1 MKELTVI
8 ITFLNENVEVERTLA
23 SLKKH
28 TNSDIDIILVN
39 DHSDD
44 YYDYKGVAQNYNA
57 LYVENRIRMGVAAS
71 RDKGVS
77 MVKTPF
83 ALLLDA
89 HMRFYS
95 DNWYDI
101 LMRNLHANSNILFCC
116 QSKVLYKVCEEIKSV
131 QSTYTTGAF
140 INMDVSSNGFLG
152 VSWLCHQKESGNNET
167 IDIPCVLG
175 AGYAFSV
182 DLWKKI
188 HGLNGLI
195 KYGLDEQFISLKVW
209 LSGGKCQLIP
219 NIELGHVYRDF
230 APYEMSA
237 LEFIYNKMLITSLI
251 FPEPCK
257 YEVFA
262 RFRTKNSEIYEKAYK
277 LILTNQS
284 WIKKEKSYLKSIFTR
299 NWKDVYDM
307 NTQYLES
314 SESEKADIEL
324 MFRTILLA
332 DFTKDFAI
340 FDGNCGKLLVC
351 MLWTKWQK
359 SEFFEKLSCSLYEK
373 IINHVTTFTGV
384 NMSNGLLSLG
394 WTIEFLNQNKLIN
407 CNTNEVLRDIDE
419 KVLTLNCKRIKDTSL
434 GSGVRGIIAYVYA
447 RILGCRQSCTSSPFD
462 DKFVNDLLEIAENLA
477 IDAKYQ
483 LGLCELECD
492 FIKQCKQ
499 PVDYHLGKKDV
510 EYIQKQL
517 FPSENIIYKA
527 ISELY
532 SIVY

>member
-8 ITFLNENVEVERTLA
+8 ITFLNENVEVLRTLE

-28 TNSDIDIILVN
+28 TYSDIDIILVN

-44 YYDYKGVAQNYNA
+44 CYDYKGVAQQYDA
-57 LYVENRIRMGVAAS
+57 LYVENSARMGVAAS
-71 RDKGVS
+71 RDKGVN

-95 DNWYDI
+95 ADWYDI
-101 LMRNLHANSNILFCC
+101 LMRNLHDSSNIIFCC

-140 INMDVSSNGFLG
+140 VNMDAYSNDFLG
-152 VSWLCHQKESGNNET
+152 VSWLCPPNVLKDDKA
-167 IDIPCVLG
+167 IDIPCILG

-182 DLWKKI
+182 DFWKKL

-195 KYGLDEQFISLKVW
+195 KYGLDEQFVSLKAW
-209 LSGGKCQLIP
+209 MSGGKCQLIP

-230 APYEMSA
+230 APYEMSG
-237 LEFIYNKMLITSLI
+237 LEFVYNKMLITLLL
-251 FPEPCK
+251 FPETSK

-262 RFRTKNSEIYEKAYK
+262 RFRTKNAEIYEKAYK
-277 LILTNQS
+277 MILSNQV
-284 WIKKEKSYLKSIFTR
+284 WIEKEKIYLQSIFKR
-299 NWKDVYDM
+299 NWKDIYAM
-307 NTQYLES
+307 NTLYLES
-314 SESEKADIEL
+314 NKSEESNVEL

-351 MLWTKWQK
+351 MLWAKWQK
-359 SEFFEKLSCSLYEK
+359 SEFFEKLSSSLYEK
-373 IINHVTTFTGV
+373 ITNQVTTVIGV

-394 WTIEFLNQNKLIN
+394 WTIEFLNQNKLIS
-407 CNTNEVLRDIDE
+407 CDTNEVLADIDE
-419 KVLTLNCKRIKDTSL
+419 KVLALNCRKIKDTTF

-447 RILGCRQSCTSSPFD
+447 RILGCRQSGKPSPFD
-462 DKFVNDLLEIAENLA
+462 DKFVNDLLEIAEALA
-477 IDAKYQ
+477 TDAKYQ

-499 PVDYHLGKKDV
+499 PFGYHLGMKDV

-517 FPSENIIYKA
+517 ISSENIIYRT

-532 SIVY
+532 NMVY

>member
-314 SESEKADIEL
+314 SKSEKADIEL

-351 MLWTKWQK
+351 MLWTKW
-359 SEFFEKLSCSLYEK
+359 
-373 IINHVTTFTGV
+373 
-384 NMSNGLLSLG
+384 
-394 WTIEFLNQNKLIN
+394 
-407 CNTNEVLRDIDE
+407 RDIDE

>member
-1 MKELTVI
+1 M
-8 ITFLNENVEVERTLA
+8 
-23 SLKKH
+23 
-28 TNSDIDIILVN
+28 
-39 DHSDD
+39 
-44 YYDYKGVAQNYNA
+44 
-57 LYVENRIRMGVAAS
+57 
-71 RDKGVS
+71 
-77 MVKTPF
+77 
-83 ALLLDA
+83 
-89 HMRFYS
+89 
-95 DNWYDI
+95 
-101 LMRNLHANSNILFCC
+101 
-116 QSKVLYKVCEEIKSV
+116 
-131 QSTYTTGAF
+131 
-140 INMDVSSNGFLG
+140 
-152 VSWLCHQKESGNNET
+152 
-167 IDIPCVLG
+167 
-175 AGYAFSV
+175 
-182 DLWKKI
+182 
-188 HGLNGLI
+188 
-195 KYGLDEQFISLKVW
+195 
-209 LSGGKCQLIP
+209 
-219 NIELGHVYRDF
+219 
-230 APYEMSA
+230 
-237 LEFIYNKMLITSLI
+237 
-251 FPEPCK
+251 
-257 YEVFA
+257 
-262 RFRTKNSEIYEKAYK
+262 
-277 LILTNQS
+277 
-284 WIKKEKSYLKSIFTR
+284 
-299 NWKDVYDM
+299 
-307 NTQYLES
+307 
-314 SESEKADIEL
+314 
-324 MFRTILLA
+324 LA